1 MSLDASTN
9 RQAPIGVFDS
19 GVGGLSILQALQSE
33 LPHEDFVYMADSAH
47 APYGERDSGFVQSRA
62 QAIWHTLR
70 DQHHVK
76 ALVVACNT
84 ATALAIEQL
93 RNDHPEVAFLG
104 VEPAVKPAA
113 NLSRTHRVGVM
124 ATPATLGSDKFV
136 QLLRSLPGNTEFVLQ
151 ACEGLADAIE
161 QQWLDG
167 NDTPLRALC
176 EKYVNAMGPFGNRT
190 GEIDTLVLGCTH
202 YPFALPLLAKMVG
215 QNVAIL
221 ETGLPVAQHT
231 QQVLAE
237 RGLLADSR
245 VGSAKLLATGDAQ
258 SLQRAALTL
267 GI

>member
-1 MSLDASTN
+1 MN

-19 GVGGLSILQALQSE
+19 GVGGLSILRALQSE

-93 RNDHPEVAFLG
+93 RADHPELAFFG

-136 QLLRSLPGNTEFVLQ
+136 QLLSSLPGDTEFVLQ

-161 QQWLDG
+161 QQWQGGDS
-167 NDTPLRALC
+167 TQVQALC
-176 EKYVNAMGPFGNRT
+176 EKYVSAMGPFGSQA

-202 YPFALPLLAKMVG
+202 YPFALPLLAKLVG
-215 QNVAIL
+215 EHVAIL
-221 ETGLPVAQHT
+221 DTGHPVARHT

-245 VGSAKLLATGDAQ
+245 VGRVKLLATGEAQ

>member
-1 MSLDASTN
+1 VSLDAPVN

-19 GVGGLSILQALQSE
+19 GVGGLSILRALQSE

-47 APYGERDSGFVQSRA
+47 APYGDRDSGFVQSRA
-62 QAIWHTLR
+62 QAIWHILR

-93 RNDHPEVAFLG
+93 RNDHPEVAFFG

-113 NLSRTHRVGVM
+113 TLSQTHRVGVM
-124 ATPATLGSDKFV
+124 ATPATLGSEKFV
-136 QLLRSLPGNTEFVLQ
+136 QLLGSLPGDTEFVLQ
-151 ACEGLADAIE
+151 PCEGLADAIE

-167 NDTPLRALC
+167 NDTPVRVLC
-176 EKYVNAMGPFGNRT
+176 EKYVSAMGSFGNQT

-202 YPFALPLLAKMVG
+202 YPFALPLLAKLVG
-215 QNVAIL
+215 EHVAIL
-221 ETGLPVAQHT
+221 DTGLPVARHT

-245 VGSAKLLATGDAQ
+245 VGSVKLLATGDAQ

-267 GI
+267 DI